1 MGNFNVLHFAITITS
16 LFCTLAGIKI
26 LMQKK
31 ENKLLAQQLTETTVS
46 LEQYK
51 KNLAKLQEKHAG
63 VLEFQNSLHEAELT
77 TKLQKPRLNG
87 SSYDAGG
94 SAPEKYRYIHS
105 LTEKGMSSEE
115 IASVLTI
122 SEHEADQ
129 LVSLSKLAM
138 ASQGVEN
145 NV

>member
-1 MGNFNVLHFAITITS
+1 MEHFNILHFVTILAS
-16 LFCTLAGIKI
+16 LVCILAGIKI
-26 LMQKK
+26 VMQKK

-46 LEQYK
+46 LDLNRKTLVE
-51 KNLAKLQEKHAG
+51 LQEKHAG

-77 TKLQKPRLNG
+77 TKLQKPRFNG
-87 SSYDAGG
+87 NNYDAGG
-94 SAPEKYRYIHS
+94 SVPEKYRYIHS

-122 SEHEADQ
+122 SKHEADQ
-129 LVSLSKLAM
+129 LVSLSKLSM
-138 ASQGVEN
+138 VSQGVRN